1 MKIVNKKAYYNYQ
14 VIEDFTA
21 GLMLVGSEVKS
32 IRENNFNFGDSFI
45 IFKDGELYVKNMS
58 ISKYKEATFQNHEEM
73 RDRKILLTKKEI
85 SKISKLTEVRGITM
99 IPLEIFTIRGRF
111 KLKVGVCR
119 GKKDWNKK
127 DSIKKKILYKQN
139 DVKIC
144 DIHFLGHRSMR
155 LWSIRPSKRYSIR
168 IQTSIGQ
175 FVSEGFASGSLQSSN
190 SPSTNVCSTTI
201 SSKHLCSKTT
211 TIRIEH

>member
-58 ISKYKEATFQNHEEM
+58 ISKYREATFQNHEEM

-85 SKISKLTEVRGITM
+85 SKISKLTDVRGITM
-99 IPLEIFTIRGRF
+99 IPLEMFTIRGRF
-111 KLKVGVCR
+111 KLKVGVCK
-119 GKKDWNKK
+119 GKKDYDKRN
-127 DSIKKKILYKQN
+127 SIKERDN
-139 DVKIC
+139 DRELRRK
-144 DIHFLGHRSMR
+144 DF
-155 LWSIRPSKRYSIR
+155 
-168 IQTSIGQ
+168 
-175 FVSEGFASGSLQSSN
+175 
-190 SPSTNVCSTTI
+190 
-201 SSKHLCSKTT
+201 
-211 TIRIEH
+211 

>member
-85 SKISKLTEVRGITM
+85 SKISKLTETKGITI
-99 IPLEIFTIRGRF
+99 IPLEMFTIRGRF

-119 GKKDWNKK
+119 GKKDYDKRQ
-127 DSIKKKILYKQN
+127 SIKQRDTERELRRK
-139 DVKIC
+139 D
-144 DIHFLGHRSMR
+144 F
-155 LWSIRPSKRYSIR
+155 
-168 IQTSIGQ
+168 
-175 FVSEGFASGSLQSSN
+175 
-190 SPSTNVCSTTI
+190 
-201 SSKHLCSKTT
+201 
-211 TIRIEH
+211 

>member
-45 IFKDGELYVKNMS
+45 FFKDGELYVKNMS

-85 SKISKLTEVRGITM
+85 SKISKLTETRGIAM
-99 IPLEIFTIRGRF
+99 IPLEIFTVRGRF
-111 KLKVGVCR
+111 KLKVGVCK
-119 GKKDWNKK
+119 GKKDYDKRN
-127 DSIKKKILYKQN
+127 SIKKK
-139 DVKIC
+139 
-144 DIHFLGHRSMR
+144 DIERELRRKDF
-155 LWSIRPSKRYSIR
+155 
-168 IQTSIGQ
+168 
-175 FVSEGFASGSLQSSN
+175 
-190 SPSTNVCSTTI
+190 
-201 SSKHLCSKTT
+201 
-211 TIRIEH
+211 

>member
-58 ISKYKEATFQNHEEM
+58 ISKYREATFQNHEEM

-85 SKISKLTEVRGITM
+85 SKMSKLTEVRGITM
-99 IPLEIFTIRGRF
+99 IPLEMFTIRGRF
-111 KLKVGVCR
+111 KLKVGVCK
-119 GKKDWNKK
+119 GKKDYDKRN
-127 DSIKKKILYKQN
+127 SIKQK
-139 DVKIC
+139 
-144 DIHFLGHRSMR
+144 DIERELRR
-155 LWSIRPSKRYSIR
+155 KDI
-168 IQTSIGQ
+168 
-175 FVSEGFASGSLQSSN
+175 
-190 SPSTNVCSTTI
+190 
-201 SSKHLCSKTT
+201 
-211 TIRIEH
+211 

>member
-45 IFKDGELYVKNMS
+45 VFKDGELYVKNMS
-58 ISKYKEATFQNHEEM
+58 ISKYREATFQNHEEM

-99 IPLEIFTIRGRF
+99 IPLEMFTIKGRF
-111 KLKVGVCR
+111 KLKVGVCK
-119 GKKDWNKK
+119 GKKDYDKRN
-127 DSIKKKILYKQN
+127 SIKERDN
-139 DVKIC
+139 DRELRRK
-144 DIHFLGHRSMR
+144 DF
-155 LWSIRPSKRYSIR
+155 
-168 IQTSIGQ
+168 
-175 FVSEGFASGSLQSSN
+175 
-190 SPSTNVCSTTI
+190 
-201 SSKHLCSKTT
+201 
-211 TIRIEH
+211 

>member
-58 ISKYKEATFQNHEEM
+58 ISKYREATFQNHEEM

-99 IPLEIFTIRGRF
+99 IPLEMFTVRGRF
-111 KLKVGVCR
+111 KLKVGECK
-119 GKKDWNKK
+119 GKKDYDKR
-127 DSIKKKILYKQN
+127 DSIKKK
-139 DVKIC
+139 
-144 DIHFLGHRSMR
+144 DIERELRR
-155 LWSIRPSKRYSIR
+155 KDI
-168 IQTSIGQ
+168 
-175 FVSEGFASGSLQSSN
+175 
-190 SPSTNVCSTTI
+190 
-201 SSKHLCSKTT
+201 
-211 TIRIEH
+211 

>member
-58 ISKYKEATFQNHEEM
+58 ISKYREATFQNHEEM

-99 IPLEIFTIRGRF
+99 IPLEMFTVRGRF
-111 KLKVGVCR
+111 KLKVGVCK
-119 GKKDWNKK
+119 GKKDYDKR
-127 DSIKKKILYKQN
+127 DSIKRK
-139 DVKIC
+139 
-144 DIHFLGHRSMR
+144 DIERELRR
-155 LWSIRPSKRYSIR
+155 KDI
-168 IQTSIGQ
+168 
-175 FVSEGFASGSLQSSN
+175 
-190 SPSTNVCSTTI
+190 
-201 SSKHLCSKTT
+201 
-211 TIRIEH
+211 

>member
-45 IFKDGELYVKNMS
+45 VFKDGELYVKNMS
-58 ISKYKEATFQNHEEM
+58 ISKYREATFQNHEEM

-85 SKISKLTEVRGITM
+85 SKISKLTDVRGITM

-111 KLKVGVCR
+111 KLKVGVCK
-119 GKKDWNKK
+119 GKKDYDKRH
-127 DSIKKKILYKQN
+127 SIKKK
-139 DVKIC
+139 
-144 DIHFLGHRSMR
+144 DIERELRR
-155 LWSIRPSKRYSIR
+155 KDI
-168 IQTSIGQ
+168 
-175 FVSEGFASGSLQSSN
+175 
-190 SPSTNVCSTTI
+190 
-201 SSKHLCSKTT
+201 
-211 TIRIEH
+211 

>member
-58 ISKYKEATFQNHEEM
+58 ISKYREATFQNHEEM

-99 IPLEIFTIRGRF
+99 IPLEMFTIRGRF
-111 KLKVGVCR
+111 KLKVGVCK
-119 GKKDWNKK
+119 GKKDYDKR
-127 DSIKKKILYKQN
+127 DSIKKK
-139 DVKIC
+139 
-144 DIHFLGHRSMR
+144 DIERELRR
-155 LWSIRPSKRYSIR
+155 KDI
-168 IQTSIGQ
+168 
-175 FVSEGFASGSLQSSN
+175 
-190 SPSTNVCSTTI
+190 
-201 SSKHLCSKTT
+201 
-211 TIRIEH
+211 

>member
-58 ISKYKEATFQNHEEM
+58 ISKYREATFQNHEEM

-99 IPLEIFTIRGRF
+99 IPLEMFTVRGRF
-111 KLKVGVCR
+111 KLKVGVCK
-119 GKKDWNKK
+119 GKKDYDKRN
-127 DSIKKKILYKQN
+127 SIKERDN
-139 DVKIC
+139 DRELRRK
-144 DIHFLGHRSMR
+144 DF
-155 LWSIRPSKRYSIR
+155 
-168 IQTSIGQ
+168 
-175 FVSEGFASGSLQSSN
+175 
-190 SPSTNVCSTTI
+190 
-201 SSKHLCSKTT
+201 
-211 TIRIEH
+211 

>member
-58 ISKYKEATFQNHEEM
+58 ISKYREATFQNHEEM

-85 SKISKLTEVRGITM
+85 SKISKLTDVRGITM
-99 IPLEIFTIRGRF
+99 IPLEMFTVRGRF
-111 KLKVGVCR
+111 KLKVGVCK
-119 GKKDWNKK
+119 GKKDYDKRN
-127 DSIKKKILYKQN
+127 SIKERDN
-139 DVKIC
+139 DRELRRK
-144 DIHFLGHRSMR
+144 DF
-155 LWSIRPSKRYSIR
+155 
-168 IQTSIGQ
+168 
-175 FVSEGFASGSLQSSN
+175 
-190 SPSTNVCSTTI
+190 
-201 SSKHLCSKTT
+201 
-211 TIRIEH
+211 